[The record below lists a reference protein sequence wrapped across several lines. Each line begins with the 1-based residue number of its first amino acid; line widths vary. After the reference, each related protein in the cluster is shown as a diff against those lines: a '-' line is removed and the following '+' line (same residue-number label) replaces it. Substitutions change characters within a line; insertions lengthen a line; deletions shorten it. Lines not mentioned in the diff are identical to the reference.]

1 MFLFDKL
8 FGVFAKK
15 EKHED
20 EVVPA
25 PVPAVPHPREEEP
38 VAPGTQIHYSPELI
52 ERFKADH
59 QRLLGLFGAIKSS
72 AGKGDV
78 ASAAAH
84 LEEFRGA
91 LQGHLLTENVRLY
104 VYLEHALA
112 GDAQSHMLMHEFR
125 HEMDEIGKAVV
136 AFLSR
141 YRDLAS
147 RPDLADEFGHE
158 LEGIGKVLV
167 QRIQR
172 EEQTLYPLYLPA

>member
-8 FGVFAKK
+8 FGVFGKK
-15 EKHED
+15 DKGG
-20 EVVPA
+20 EVMPA
-25 PVPAVPHPREEEP
+25 PVPVVPVPRAEEH

-52 ERFKADH
+52 DRFKSDH
-59 QRLLGLFGAIKSS
+59 QHLLGLFGAIKAAASD
-72 AGKGDV
+72 GDV
-78 ASAAAH
+78 ATAATH
-84 LEEFRGA
+84 LDAFRGA

-136 AFLSR
+136 AFLGK

-147 RPDLADEFGHE
+147 RPDLASEFGHE
-158 LEGIGKVLV
+158 LDGIGKVLV

-172 EEQTLYPLYLPA
+172 EEATLYPLYLPT